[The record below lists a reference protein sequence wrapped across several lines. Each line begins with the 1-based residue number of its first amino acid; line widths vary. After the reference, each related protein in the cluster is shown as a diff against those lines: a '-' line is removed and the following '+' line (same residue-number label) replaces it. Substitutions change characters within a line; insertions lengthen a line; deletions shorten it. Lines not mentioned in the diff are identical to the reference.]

1 MSEIDDFIYDAIDA
15 AQELAET
22 LQNPATTLDDALVW
36 IDDTAYEL
44 KKIVIGMKGL
54 EYERGR

>member
-1 MSEIDDFIYDAIDA
+1 MSEMDDFIYDALDA

-44 KKIVIGMKGL
+44 KKIVVGMKGL

>member
-1 MSEIDDFIYDAIDA
+1 MSEMDDFIYDAIDA

-22 LQNPATTLDDALVW
+22 LQNSATTLDDALVW

-44 KKIVIGMKGL
+44 KKIAVGMKGL

>member
-1 MSEIDDFIYDAIDA
+1 MSEMDDFIYDALDA

-44 KKIVIGMKGL
+44 KKIVVGMKGL
-54 EYERGR
+54 KYERGR

>member
-44 KKIVIGMKGL
+44 KKIVVGMKGL

>member
-1 MSEIDDFIYDAIDA
+1 MSEIDDLIYDAIDA

-22 LQNPATTLDDALVW
+22 LQNSATTLDDALVW
-36 IDDTAYEL
+36 IDDTADEL
-44 KKIVIGMKGL
+44 KKIVVGMKGL

>member
-1 MSEIDDFIYDAIDA
+1 MSEMDDFIYDAIDA

-22 LQNPATTLDDALVW
+22 LQNPTTTLDDALVW
-36 IDDTAYEL
+36 IDDTAGEL
-44 KKIVIGMKGL
+44 KKIVAGMKGL